1 MVSRGYLPVV
11 GRYDGA
17 ADGQAD
23 AHALVGVRAGTALEG
38 TALKH
43 GSQKLGI
50 NPLSVIFDRE
60 CGKCPVF

>member
-38 TALKH
+38 SALKH
-43 GSQKLGI
+43 GSQSWGSI
-50 NPLSVIFDRE
+50 PF
-60 CGKCPVF
+60 P